1 MLLRPVIGK
10 LQHKRVVLASS
21 SPRRREI
28 LSNAGLRFEV
38 VPSRFK
44 EKLHKGSFAAPHAY
58 AVETAKQKALEV
70 ANRMHQARAP
80 FLGLLPAGCPQ
91 ASLTPVVNQCPS
103 RQAKDLRAPD
113 VVIGADT
120 IVAVRG
126 LILEKP
132 VDKQDAYR
140 MLSRLSGKEHS
151 VVTGVAIVHCCTK
164 DGQLDTEVSEFYEET
179 TVKFSELSEELL
191 WEYIDSGEPMDKA
204 GGYGIQALGGMLVE
218 YVRGDFL
225 NVVGFPL
232 NRFCKELARLY
243 HTPRAPGTPRPVQH
257 DSIPAVDTFEDLS
270 DAEGGGSD
278 PARASGGLQ
287 TGGARQQA
295 PRTQEADLNGVT
307 VSQPGLPAG
316 LLELMDGFKASKVLL
331 TACKLQVFDVL
342 KDRGPLSATD
352 VAREIDASVGGTA
365 RLLDVCTALGL
376 LDKSDRGYSNTETAS
391 LHLASDGEQS
401 LHGLAAYHDGP
412 VWDAFTH
419 LGRAMR
425 EGAAWTPEPLLQGP
439 DKWSTEATLQFMR
452 ASHGLSKLTAQHVA
466 TAFDLSPF
474 TSACHLGG
482 CTGALAH
489 KLVQEYPRLQ
499 VTVFDLPEVIKL
511 AGDFQTDAEPSERV
525 HFVPGDL
532 SSDSLPPADLYIFCS
547 LLHDWPDDRL
557 HGVLSRISGSCKPG
571 AGLLLAELAPAE
583 EEEAS
588 GAARRPPGL
597 RTRGVGR
604 RPRSPGQYRRLLQR
618 LGFQDV
624 QAARAGGLLHV
635 VLGTRAPP

>member
-1 MLLRPVIGK
+1 MLLCPVIGK

-44 EKLHKGSFAAPHAY
+44 EKLHKASFATPQAY

-70 ANRMHQARAP
+70 ADRMYQ
-80 FLGLLPAGCPQ
+80 
-91 ASLTPVVNQCPS
+91 
-103 RQAKDLRAPD
+103 KDLRAPD

-120 IVAVRG
+120 IVAVGG

-151 VVTGVAIVHCCTK
+151 VFTGVAIVHCYTK

-179 TVKFSELSEELL
+179 TVKFSELSEEML

-225 NVVGFPL
+225 SVVGFPL

-243 HTPRAPGTPRPVQH
+243 HAPRAPGAPRPVQH

-278 PARASGGLQ
+278 PARANEGLEAC
-287 TGGARQQA
+287 GAQPQA
-295 PRTQEADLNGVT
+295 PRPREADLNGVT
-307 VSQPGLPAG
+307 DSQPPLPVG
-316 LLELMDGFKASKVLL
+316 LLELMDGFKASKALL
-331 TACKLQVFDVL
+331 AACKLQVFDVL
-342 KDRGPLSATD
+342 KERGPLAAAD

-365 RLLDVCTALGL
+365 RLLDVCAALGL
-376 LDKSDRGYSNTETAS
+376 LDKSDRGYSNTEMAS

-412 VWDAFTH
+412 VWGAFTH
-419 LGRAMR
+419 LGRAVR
-425 EGAAWTPEPLLQGP
+425 EGAAWTPEPLPQAP
-439 DKWSTEATLQFMR
+439 HKCSTEATLQFMR

-499 VTVFDLPEVIKL
+499 VTIFALPEVIKL
-511 AGDFQTDAEPSERV
+511 AGDFETDARPSERV

-532 SSDSLPPADLYIFCS
+532 SSDSLPPADLYIVCS

-557 HGVLSRISGSCKPG
+557 HGLLSRVSGCCKPG

-583 EEEAS
+583 EEDAS

-597 RTRGVGR
+597 RALGVGR
-604 RPRSPGQYRRLLQR
+604 PPRNPGQYQRLLQR

-624 QAARAGGLLHV
+624 QASCAAGLLHV